1 MAGVSVRLTKSVIV
15 MCSLAAI
22 SLLSLVLPA
31 IMVNTLV
38 YFIIAAGVGLPM
50 ATVLLGE
57 YLLLKPFL
65 LTPSISTCYRSHTFP
80 ACELVAELHR
90 DCGLRVGYKDASPV
104 QEELFPPEEPGIL
117 E

>member
-57 YLLLKPFL
+57 YLLLKPFFVLANTQYIHL
-65 LTPSISTCYRSHTFP
+65 LQVTHFSC
-80 ACELVAELHR
+80 L
-90 DCGLRVGYKDASPV
+90 
-104 QEELFPPEEPGIL
+104 
-117 E
+117 

>member
-1 MAGVSVRLTKSVIV
+1 MRLTKSVIV

-57 YLLLKPFL
+57 YLLFKSYL
-65 LTPSISTCYRSHTFP
+65 LTPSIQVTHFSC
-80 ACELVAELHR
+80 L
-90 DCGLRVGYKDASPV
+90 
-104 QEELFPPEEPGIL
+104 
-117 E
+117 